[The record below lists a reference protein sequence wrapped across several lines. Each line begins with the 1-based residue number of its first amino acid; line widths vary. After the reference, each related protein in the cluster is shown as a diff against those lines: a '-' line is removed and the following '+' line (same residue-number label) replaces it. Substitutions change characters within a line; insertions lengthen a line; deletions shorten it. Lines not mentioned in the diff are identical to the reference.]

1 MSNELAEK
9 YTLRELADLFS
20 CEYEGNENHEVF
32 GFESLEFATLN
43 DVSYLANSKYLNF
56 LKKTQAGIICITPST
71 DRVSEKNYLI
81 SNSPSQLFDCIA
93 RLFLHHKT
101 ASSGFTGIHP
111 TAVIHPSCKLGNEVH
126 IGPYVVIEQGCIIG
140 DRTEIKSH
148 ASIGHGTT
156 IGNDCVIHAHVV
168 IRERTQISDRVIIQP
183 SAIIGA
189 CGFGYTTDKK
199 GYHTKVD
206 QIGNVI
212 LENDVEI
219 GALTAIDRARLKSTI
234 ISKNSKIDNLV
245 QIAHNVHIGPGN
257 LIVSQV
263 GISGSTKTGKNVVL
277 AGQVGVADHVS
288 IGDNIIVAGG
298 SAVTKS
304 LESNKKY
311 HGRPAKPVLEH
322 HKEVI
327 FLKNFESYIKRIEN
341 LENSFKEANLN
352 IYIS

>member
-1 MSNELAEK
+1 M
-9 YTLRELADLFS
+9 
-20 CEYEGNENHEVF
+20 
-32 GFESLEFATLN
+32 
-43 DVSYLANSKYLNF
+43 
-56 LKKTQAGIICITPST
+56 
-71 DRVSEKNYLI
+71 
-81 SNSPSQLFDCIA
+81 
-93 RLFLHHKT
+93 
-101 ASSGFTGIHP
+101 
-111 TAVIHPSCKLGNEVH
+111 
-126 IGPYVVIEQGCIIG
+126 
-140 DRTEIKSH
+140 
-148 ASIGHGTT
+148 
-156 IGNDCVIHAHVV
+156 
-168 IRERTQISDRVIIQP
+168 
-183 SAIIGA
+183 
-189 CGFGYTTDKK
+189 
-199 GYHTKVD
+199 
-206 QIGNVI
+206 
-212 LENDVEI
+212 EI